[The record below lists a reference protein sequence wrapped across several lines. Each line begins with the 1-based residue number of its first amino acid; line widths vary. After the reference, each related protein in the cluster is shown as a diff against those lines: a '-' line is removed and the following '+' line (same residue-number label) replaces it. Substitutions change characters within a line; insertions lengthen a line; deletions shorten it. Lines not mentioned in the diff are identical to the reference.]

1 MKRLIESLEKIKE
14 DRILGSAGAE
24 LLERFVGDQFNARF
38 SFVSS
43 TRTFSLRHDSS
54 YNSGYT
60 VTCKPEG
67 EEIDVTVL
75 FRPSEDKMVESL
87 SAGEVFESGVNFV
100 EFDSL
105 YQRAVFIASG
115 AEDVLGAI
123 SDDASTEAEEVPVP
137 ESHKTAIEIEVK
149 LEPDPGAEP
158 ESEPEPE
165 KRTEEG
171 VKVPTKR
178 QSTVT
183 GQRCTLEIDG
193 RVKQVSQE
201 SINSIIEELK
211 SADNYWVFKPGSQY
225 SWRRELIRYTRQ
237 TLSINEDEPAKRV
250 HSFEHWKGKGWKEN
264 SIISPEDACEKMRA
278 LLEANEFGTESPFK
292 APRELGREVQLDW
305 GSPVNRNSESVGEVI
320 QSLSGAKECWV
331 ITNGSEKLGYKE
343 FIQYLYD
350 EGEGIGTYEK
360 WRGGAPVQREK
371 ISPEDAL
378 KKAKNYLKSEEFVTA
393 SYLSHFSGELK
404 QKQPVKAVSRSGGRG
419 SRQSSSAVGIDG
431 WACGCIAVFVA
442 VAMGLFVA
450 QAWGPAIIVTLLGVF
465 VGRFMTSQRKS

>member
-1 MKRLIESLEKIKE
+1 MKGLIESLKKIKE
-14 DRILGSAGAE
+14 DRMLGSAGAE

-105 YQRAVFIASG
+105 YQRAVFTAS
-115 AEDVLGAI
+115 GAI
-123 SDDASTEAEEVPVP
+123 SDDASTEGEEVPVP

-158 ESEPEPE
+158 EPKPEPKPEPE

-211 SADNYWVFKPGSQY
+211 SADNYWVFKPGSQR
-225 SWRRELIRYTRQ
+225 SWRREFIRYTRQ
-237 TLSINEDEPAKRV
+237 RLSINEDESAKRA
-250 HSFEHWKGKGWKEN
+250 HSFEHWKGKGWKEK
-264 SIISPEDACEKMRA
+264 SSISPEDACEKMKA
-278 LLEANEFGTESPFK
+278 LLDANKFETERPFK
-292 APRELGREVQLDW
+292 GPRESGLKIEVDW
-305 GSPVNRNSESVGEVI
+305 GSSVEMSSGSVEEVI
-320 QSLSGAKECWV
+320 QSLSGANECWV
-331 ITNGSEKLGYKE
+331 LTNGSDKLGYKE

-350 EGEGIGTYEK
+350 EEGIGTYEK

-371 ISPEDAL
+371 ISPEEAL

-393 SYLSHFSGELK
+393 SYLIHFSGELK
-404 QKQPVKAVSRSGGRG
+404 QKPVRSVSQGRS
-419 SRQSSSAVGIDG
+419 SRKSTTDDGING
-431 WACGCIAVFVA
+431 LGCGCFAVFATVA
-442 VAMGLFVA
+442 TIAMGLFMA
-450 QAWGPAIIVTLLGVF
+450 ELWGPGILVILIGIF
-465 VGRFMTSQRKS
+465 GGHFMTSQRNN